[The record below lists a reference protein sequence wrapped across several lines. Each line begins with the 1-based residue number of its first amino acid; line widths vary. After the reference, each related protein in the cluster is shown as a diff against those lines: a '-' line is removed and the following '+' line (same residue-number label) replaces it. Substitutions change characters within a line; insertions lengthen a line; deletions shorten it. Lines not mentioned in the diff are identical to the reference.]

1 MECVLSLNPPVTQNH
16 PHKQTKQ
23 SFGFN
28 IIHKGQALIEFSLFA
43 FMITSII
50 IYTLKTHQKLKDKH
64 INVLKETKQQWGQL
78 EKEFG
83 NK

>member
-1 MECVLSLNPPVTQNH
+1 
-16 PHKQTKQ
+16 
-23 SFGFN
+23 
-28 IIHKGQALIEFSLFA
+28 
-43 FMITSII
+43 MITSII